1 MNLIH
6 SSQLGNV
13 HDTLNKVNVDFKE
26 EYMMR
31 LKDKVCII
39 TGAGGG
45 MGKVAA
51 ETFAKEGGK
60 IAVFERDEKAGQ
72 ATVDSIHNNGGEAS
86 LFVVDISNE
95 ENVKSAVAETITTYG
110 RIDVLYNNAGVMPEA
125 DNSVVNT
132 GESVWDLVMNI
143 NVKGIFFMTKY
154 VIPEMEKNNSGS
166 IINIAS
172 FVAQMGCSV
181 PQDAYTASKGAVVA
195 LTKSLAIQFRPKGIR
210 TNAISPGPIETPL
223 LMEWLVSDEEAKKVR
238 LDRQPAGRFGK
249 PEDIVNCALYLA
261 SDESNWTNGANINV
275 DGGITSNYF

>member
-1 MNLIH
+1 
-6 SSQLGNV
+6 
-13 HDTLNKVNVDFKE
+13 
-26 EYMMR
+26 MR

-51 ETFAKEGGK
+51 EMFSKEGAK
-60 IAVFERDEKAGQ
+60 VAVFERDQKAGKQ
-72 ATVDSIHNNGGEAS
+72 VVDQIKQDGGEAS
-86 LFVVDISNE
+86 FYEVDIIDEDAVKNAVDKVVE
-95 ENVKSAVAETITTYG
+95 EYG

-125 DNSVVNT
+125 DNSVINT
-132 GESVWDLVMNI
+132 DQAVWDLVMNI
-143 NVKGIFFMTKY
+143 NVKGIFLMTKY
-154 VIPEMEKNNSGS
+154 VIPVMEKQESGS

-223 LMEWLVSDEEAKKVR
+223 LMEWLVSDEEAKAVR
-238 LDRQPAGRFGK
+238 LGRQPAGRFGK
-249 PEDIVNCALYLA
+249 PEDIVNCAIYLA

-275 DGGITSNYF
+275 DGGITANYF

>member
-132 GESVWDLVMNI
+132 EESVWDLVMNI

-154 VIPEMEKNNSGS
+154 VIPEMEKNSSGS

>member
-60 IAVFERDEKAGQ
+60 IAVFERDEKAWQ

-132 GESVWDLVMNI
+132 EESVWDLVMNI

-154 VIPEMEKNNSGS
+154 VIPEMEKNSSGS

>member
-1 MNLIH
+1 
-6 SSQLGNV
+6 
-13 HDTLNKVNVDFKE
+13 
-26 EYMMR
+26 MR

-51 ETFAKEGGK
+51 KIFSKEGAK
-60 IAVFERDEKAGQ
+60 VAVFERDQKAGKQ
-72 ATVDSIHNNGGEAS
+72 VVDQIKQDGGEAS
-86 LFVVDISNE
+86 FFEVDIIDEEAVKNAVEGVVDE
-95 ENVKSAVAETITTYG
+95 YG

-125 DNSVVNT
+125 DNSVINT
-132 GESVWDLVMNI
+132 EQAVWDLVMNI
-143 NVKGIFFMTKY
+143 NVKGIFLMTKY
-154 VIPEMEKNNSGS
+154 VIPVMEKQGSGS

-223 LMEWLVSDEEAKKVR
+223 LMEWLVSDEEAKAVR
-238 LDRQPAGRFGK
+238 LGRQPAGRFGK
-249 PEDIVNCALYLA
+249 PEDIVNCAIYLA

-275 DGGITSNYF
+275 DGGITANYF

>member
-110 RIDVLYNNAGVMPEA
+110 RIAVLYNNAGVMPEA

-132 GESVWDLVMNI
+132 EESVWDLVMNI
-143 NVKGIFFMTKY
+143 NVKGTFFMTKY
-154 VIPEMEKNNSGS
+154 VIPEMEKNSSGS

>member
-1 MNLIH
+1 
-6 SSQLGNV
+6 
-13 HDTLNKVNVDFKE
+13 
-26 EYMMR
+26 MR

-51 ETFAKEGGK
+51 EMFSKEGAK
-60 IAVFERDEKAGQ
+60 VAVFERDQKAGKQ
-72 ATVDSIHNNGGEAS
+72 VVDQIKQDGGEAS
-86 LFVVDISNE
+86 FYEVDIIDEDAVKNAVDKVVE
-95 ENVKSAVAETITTYG
+95 EYG

-125 DNSVVNT
+125 DNSVINT
-132 GESVWDLVMNI
+132 DQAVWDLVMNI
-143 NVKGIFFMTKY
+143 NVKGIFLMTKY
-154 VIPEMEKNNSGS
+154 VIPVMEKQESGS

-223 LMEWLVSDEEAKKVR
+223 LMKWLVSDEEAKAVR
-238 LDRQPAGRFGK
+238 LGRQPAGRFGK
-249 PEDIVNCALYLA
+249 PEDIVNCAIYLA

-275 DGGITSNYF
+275 DGGINC

>member
-1 MNLIH
+1 
-6 SSQLGNV
+6 
-13 HDTLNKVNVDFKE
+13 
-26 EYMMR
+26 MR

-51 ETFAKEGGK
+51 EMFSKEGAK
-60 IAVFERDEKAGQ
+60 VAVFERDQKAGKQ
-72 ATVDSIHNNGGEAS
+72 VVDQIKQDGGEAS
-86 LFVVDISNE
+86 FYEVDIIDEDAVKNAVDKVVE
-95 ENVKSAVAETITTYG
+95 EYG

-125 DNSVVNT
+125 DNSVINT
-132 GESVWDLVMNI
+132 DQAVWDLVMNI
-143 NVKGIFFMTKY
+143 NVKGIFLMTKY
-154 VIPEMEKNNSGS
+154 VIPVMEKQESGS

-223 LMEWLVSDEEAKKVR
+223 LMEWLVSDEEAKAVR
-238 LDRQPAGRFGK
+238 LGRQPAGRFGK
-249 PEDIVNCALYLA
+249 SEDIVNCAIYLA

-275 DGGITSNYF
+275 DGGITANYF